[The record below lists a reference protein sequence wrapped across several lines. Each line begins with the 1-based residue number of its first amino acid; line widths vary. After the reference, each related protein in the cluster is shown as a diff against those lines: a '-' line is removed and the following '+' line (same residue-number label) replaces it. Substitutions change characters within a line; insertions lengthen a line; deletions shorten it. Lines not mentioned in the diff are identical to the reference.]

1 MTTRK
6 KAAKASAKK
15 PSARKAPVA
24 KALPAGVG
32 SPVSREE
39 RWRMVAEAAYYR
51 AARRNFAG
59 GDEVADWLDAE
70 REVDE
75 RLAREGRT
83 PGAA

>member
-6 KAAKASAKK
+6 KTAKK
-15 PSARKAPVA
+15 PAKRPPVRKAAAA

-51 AARRNFAG
+51 ASRRHFAG

>member
-6 KAAKASAKK
+6 RTAKTSAKK
-15 PSARKAPVA
+15 PPARRAPAA
-24 KALPAGVG
+24 KALPARIG

-51 AARRNFAG
+51 ASRRNFAG

-75 RLAREGRT
+75 RLAREGCT
-83 PGAA
+83 PGTA

>member
-1 MTTRK
+1 MATRK
-6 KAAKASAKK
+6 KTAKTSTKK
-15 PSARKAPVA
+15 PPARKPPAA
-24 KALPAGVG
+24 RALPAGVG

-51 AARRNFAG
+51 ASRRHFAS

-83 PGAA
+83 PGTA